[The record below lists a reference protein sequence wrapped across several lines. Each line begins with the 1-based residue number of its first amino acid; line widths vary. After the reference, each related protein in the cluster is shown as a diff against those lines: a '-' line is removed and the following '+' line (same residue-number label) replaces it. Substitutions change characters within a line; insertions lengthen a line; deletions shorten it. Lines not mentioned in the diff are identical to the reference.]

1 MIYWLIFFGI
11 LFANIRFKKNSSV
24 YLRAGF
30 YLFIA
35 GSAVSI
41 LGVFNISEFI
51 FRICFI
57 FLLIG
62 FAFSAKDYLK
72 D

>member
-11 LFANIRFKKNSSV
+11 VAANIKLRKKASV
-24 YLRAGF
+24 YLKYGF
-30 YLFIA
+30 YLFIV
-35 GSAVSI
+35 GSAVSL
-41 LGVFNISEFI
+41 LGIFNISEFI

-62 FAFSAKDYLK
+62 FAFSTKNYLTR
-72 D
+72 

>member
-24 YLRAGF
+24 YLWAGF

-35 GSAVSI
+35 GSAISI
-41 LGVFNISEFI
+41 LEVFNMSEFI

-62 FAFSAKDYLK
+62 FAFSVKDYLK

>member
-11 LFANIRFKKNSSV
+11 LVANIKLRKEASV
-24 YLRAGF
+24 YLRYGF
-30 YLFIA
+30 YLFIV
-35 GSAVSI
+35 GSVVSL
-41 LGVFNISEFI
+41 LGIFNISEFI

-62 FAFSAKDYLK
+62 FAFSAKDYLTR
-72 D
+72 